1 MAAPGIV
8 AVIDIGKTNAKV
20 ALVDLARRKE
30 MAVRTTPNPVIQG
43 GPYHHH
49 DADALWEFVLDG
61 LAELNRQTR
70 IEAVSITTHGA
81 AGALVNEQ
89 GLVLPILDY
98 EFDGP
103 ESVAEAYDAVRPPYA
118 DTLSPRLPVGLNLA
132 AQVFWQQRAFPDRFA
147 RATAF
152 LTLPQYWAWRLC
164 GVMASE
170 VTSLG
175 AHTDFWLP
183 NEKAYSPLNEHL
195 GWADLFPPMRSA
207 FDTLGT
213 VLPEVAERTGLSPRT
228 PVTCGIHDSNAS
240 LLPHLLDRKPPFAV
254 ISTGTWAIT
263 FAVGGEPVELDGSRD
278 CLANV
283 NALGDPVF
291 CSRYM
296 AGREFEIL
304 TGGDAETPDQEAIDK
319 VLGQKIM
326 ALPSF
331 TEGIG
336 PFPAR
341 PGGWSHDHAGLT
353 KQQRTAASSLYLALV
368 SQTCLE
374 LVGAQGP
381 VIIEG
386 PFSDNALYCV
396 ALKKLIDRPVV
407 AAAGTGTSIGAALL
421 AAGPDVGPFETPDA
435 VATDE
440 IELDGLADYASLWRE
455 STGHP

>member
-1 MAAPGIV
+1 MASPGIV

-20 ALVDLARRKE
+20 ALVDLIRRKE
-30 MAVRTTPNPVIQG
+30 MAVRTTPNPVIED
-43 GPYHHH
+43 GPYPHH
-49 DADALWEFVLDG
+49 DADALWEFILHG
-61 LAELNRQTR
+61 LSDLNRQTG

-81 AGALVNEQ
+81 AGALVNDQ

-103 ESVAEAYDAVRPPYA
+103 DSVADEYDAVRPPYS

-132 AQVFWQQRAFPDRFA
+132 AQVFWQQKAFPEEFA

-152 LTLPQYWAWRLC
+152 LTLPQYWAWRLS
-164 GVMASE
+164 GVMVSE

-183 NEKAYSPLNEHL
+183 NDKSYSPLNDRL
-195 GWADLFPPMRSA
+195 GWSHLFPPLRSA
-207 FDTLGT
+207 FDTLGPI
-213 VLPEVAERTGLSPRT
+213 LPDVAERTGLSPRT

-263 FAVGGEPVELDGSRD
+263 FAVGNKPVELDGSRD

-283 NALGDPVF
+283 NAFGDPVF
-291 CSRYM
+291 CARYM

-304 TGGDAETPDQEAIDK
+304 TDGSLESPDQPAIDK
-319 VLGQKIM
+319 VLDRQIIV
-326 ALPSF
+326 LPSF

-336 PFPAR
+336 PYPTKT
-341 PGGWSHDHAGLT
+341 GEWSHDPASLT
-353 KQQRTAASSLYLALV
+353 KQQRTAAASLYLSLV
-368 SQTCLE
+368 SRTCLD

-381 VIIEG
+381 VIVEG
-386 PFSDNALYCV
+386 PFADNALYCA
-396 ALKKLIDRPVV
+396 ALKELIGRPVV

-421 AAGPDVGPFETPDA
+421 IAGSSVGVFETPDTVKTEVVD
-435 VATDE
+435 VA
-440 IELDGLADYASLWRE
+440 GLSEYAAAWTSKI
-455 STGHP
+455 G

>member
-30 MAVRTTPNPVIQG
+30 MAVRTTPNPVVQD
-43 GPYHHH
+43 GPYPHH
-49 DADALWEFVLDG
+49 DAEALWEFVLGG
-61 LAELNRQTR
+61 LAALNRQTR

-103 ESVAEAYDAVRPPYA
+103 ESVATDYDAVRPPYT

-132 AQVFWQQRAFPDRFA
+132 AQVFWQQSAFPEEFA
-147 RATAF
+147 LATAY
-152 LTLPQYWAWRLC
+152 LTLPQYWAWRLS

-183 NEKAYSPLNEHL
+183 NEKAYSPLNERL
-195 GWADLFPPMRSA
+195 GWTDLFPPMRSA
-207 FDTLGT
+207 FDTLGPI
-213 VLPEVAERTGLSPRT
+213 LPEVAERTGLSPRT

-263 FAVGGEPVELDGSRD
+263 FSVGGKPVELDGNRD

-283 NALGDPVF
+283 NAFGDPVF
-291 CSRYM
+291 CARYM

-304 TGGDAETPDQEAIDK
+304 TDGDAETPDQPAIDK
-319 VLGQKIM
+319 VLKQQIM

-331 TEGIG
+331 TDGIG

-341 PGGWSHDHAGLT
+341 TGAWSHEPASLT
-353 KQQRTAASSLYLALV
+353 KQQRTATASLYLSLV
-368 SQTCLE
+368 SQTCLD

-386 PFSDNALYCV
+386 PFSDNALYCA
-396 ALKKLIDRPVV
+396 ALKKLIGRPVV

-421 AAGPDVGPFETPDA
+421 AVGSGATVFETPDVVTA
-435 VATDE
+435 SALELNGLESYAAT
-440 IELDGLADYASLWRE
+440 WR
-455 STGHP
+455 SHAG